1 MFREHDVRGPEATG
15 AAAVGAS
22 EARKL
27 TEKELAQL
35 GVAKLAY
42 VKPILLSGEIAFAIH
57 AADGEPM
64 AVAADRDL
72 AIAAIEQHDMV
83 PALVH

>member
-1 MFREHDVRGPEATG
+1 MIKEHDMRGQEPVQVG
-15 AAAVGAS
+15 AVDAS

-27 TEKELAQL
+27 SEKELAQL
-35 GVAKLAY
+35 GISKLAY

-83 PALVH
+83 PTLVH

>member
-1 MFREHDVRGPEATG
+1 MINGRNAREEGGTPAG
-15 AAAVGAS
+15 AMSGS
-22 EARKL
+22 DIRSL
-27 TEKELAQL
+27 TEKQLAQL
-35 GVAKLAY
+35 GVSKLAY
-42 VKPILLSGEIAFAIH
+42 VKPILLSGEVAFAIH

>member
-1 MFREHDVRGPEATG
+1 MIKEHDEHAHDLVQAG
-15 AAAVGAS
+15 AAAS

-27 TEKELAQL
+27 TEKEMAQL
-35 GVAKLAY
+35 GISKLAY

>member
-1 MFREHDVRGPEATG
+1 MFEEHDIRGPEALLAG
-15 AAAVGAS
+15 AAAS

-35 GVAKLAY
+35 GISKLAY
-42 VKPILLSGEIAFAIH
+42 VKPIRLSGEIAFAIH

-83 PALVH
+83 PTLVH